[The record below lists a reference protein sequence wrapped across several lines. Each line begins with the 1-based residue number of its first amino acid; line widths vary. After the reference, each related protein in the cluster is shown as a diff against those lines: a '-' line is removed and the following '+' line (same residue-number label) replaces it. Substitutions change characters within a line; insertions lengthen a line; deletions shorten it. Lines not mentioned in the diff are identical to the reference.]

1 MIISN
6 PSLKKGESG
15 ELDRKAIMTMGDTL
29 HNRGDLFGAQF
40 CYLMAKVEFANYPDV
55 KHDASFIMNSTV
67 NATRLILLGANCY
80 KTTFG
85 EFATD
90 EAIIMTEI
98 YEYARTLENSQ
109 FSIVEFQ
116 PYKYLFGTRVLDY
129 GFHLKALMYMEQVA
143 EHIQKNPQRY
153 DTPFIGRVYALAD
166 KLKYYDPVL
175 DKSADDSI
183 EDDGS
188 MQSGQFQWQQ
198 NLLGL
203 LEQYPVSFV
212 RDSSSPK

>member
-6 PSLKKGESG
+6 PSQRNA
-15 ELDRKAIMTMGDTL
+15 ELDRKAVMTMGDTL

-40 CYLMAKVEFANYPDV
+40 CYVMAKVEFANYSDV
-55 KHDASFIMNSTV
+55 RHDASIIINSTM

-80 KTTFG
+80 KSTFA

-98 YEYARTLENSQ
+98 YEYACTLANSQ

-116 PYKYLFGTRVLDY
+116 PYKFLLGTRMLDY

-143 EHIQKNPQRY
+143 EHIQKNPRQY
-153 DTPFIGRVYALAD
+153 NAPFISRVYAMAD

-175 DKSADDSI
+175 EKNLDGLID
-183 EDDGS
+183 DDGT
-188 MQSGQFQWQQ
+188 MQSGQFQWQH

-203 LEQYPVSFV
+203 LEQYPVCNEFC
-212 RDSSSPK
+212 